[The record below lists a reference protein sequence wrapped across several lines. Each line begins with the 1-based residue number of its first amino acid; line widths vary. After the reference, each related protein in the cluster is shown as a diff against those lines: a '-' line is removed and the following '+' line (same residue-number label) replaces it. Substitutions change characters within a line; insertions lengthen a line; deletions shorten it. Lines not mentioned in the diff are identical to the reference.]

1 MQQELKQAG
10 TTDLF
15 YRSSLATEIENIGRR
30 DVAWGLIATVFMIG
44 AGVILMPFILHK
56 MPAETVGIWNVFLT
70 ITSLVALL
78 DFGFQPSFARNI
90 SYIFSGA
97 RHLQKEGV
105 EVLGDHHEVDY
116 GLLKTTIRAMRVFYR
131 RMSLT
136 VLILLGTAGT
146 AYIYVLLNKY
156 TGDKTDVAVAWL
168 LLTGINCY
176 NLYTMYYEALLTGK
190 GYIKRMQQI
199 NILGQSCYVLSGIV
213 LIYSGFGLTAIV
225 SSQLISVVI
234 RRCLYKR
241 VFFTKQMREKLDG
254 AEEHDM
260 RPILRAIV
268 PNATKMG
275 LTNLGGFVI
284 TRSSILIGSALLPL
298 TEMAMY
304 GLTFQV
310 IDILARCSSVV
321 YVSYIPKLAQ
331 YRVQGDKN
339 ALKRLFL
346 QSEIFMVV
354 TFIAGGTALLF
365 LGDWALDLIKS
376 DTKFLPFDMT
386 SVMIA
391 VYLLERCHIIASGF
405 ILSDNKIPFF
415 IPSLISAGATLI
427 LLIIFL
433 HCTSL
438 GLWGLILAPAIA
450 QLAYQN
456 WKWPSMVVKELYS
469 NPV

>member
-1 MQQELKQAG
+1 
-10 TTDLF
+10 
-15 YRSSLATEIENIGRR
+15 
-30 DVAWGLIATVFMIG
+30 
-44 AGVILMPFILHK
+44 
-56 MPAETVGIWNVFLT
+56 
-70 ITSLVALL
+70 
-78 DFGFQPSFARNI
+78 
-90 SYIFSGA
+90 
-97 RHLQKEGV
+97 
-105 EVLGDHHEVDY
+105 
-116 GLLKTTIRAMRVFYR
+116 
-131 RMSLT
+131 
-136 VLILLGTAGT
+136 
-146 AYIYVLLNKY
+146 
-156 TGDKTDVAVAWL
+156 
-168 LLTGINCY
+168 
-176 NLYTMYYEALLTGK
+176 
-190 GYIKRMQQI
+190 
-199 NILGQSCYVLSGIV
+199 
-213 LIYSGFGLTAIV
+213 
-225 SSQLISVVI
+225 
-234 RRCLYKR
+234 
-241 VFFTKQMREKLDG
+241 
-254 AEEHDM
+254 
-260 RPILRAIV
+260 
-268 PNATKMG
+268 
-275 LTNLGGFVI
+275 
-284 TRSSILIGSALLPL
+284 
-298 TEMAMY
+298 MY

-450 QLAYQN
+450 QLTYQN